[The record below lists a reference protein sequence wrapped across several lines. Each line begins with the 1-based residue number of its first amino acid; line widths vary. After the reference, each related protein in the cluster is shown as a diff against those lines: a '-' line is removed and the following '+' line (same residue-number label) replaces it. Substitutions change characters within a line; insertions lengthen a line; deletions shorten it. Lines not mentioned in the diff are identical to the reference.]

1 MPAIGNSWLRPSPL
15 AFSPTWGS
23 DGAVNSQPI
32 GVFDSGVGGLSV
44 WREIVRQLPYE
55 SILYLA
61 DRAHVPYGN
70 RSSREVL
77 AYCDAICALLIAQGC
92 KAIVVACNT
101 ASAVALQSLR
111 ELHPSVPILG
121 LEPAVKPAVSL
132 SQTKVVG
139 VMATPATFQGQLFRA
154 TVGRCATDVKVVEQ
168 VCLGL
173 ADWVES
179 GASEAE
185 LETLLQGFLTPMLE
199 ANADTIVLGCT
210 HYPFVIDTIR
220 RLAGPDLKVIDPAP
234 AVAAH
239 LARVL
244 GERGLTASSEEPG
257 QHRFLSTGD
266 ATSFNAA
273 CRRLL
278 GLQAQCEEIRWL
290 VGAEG
295 QLSLGPP
302 SAPSPQ
308 QMPPQAF

>member
-1 MPAIGNSWLRPSPL
+1 M
-15 AFSPTWGS
+15 
-23 DGAVNSQPI
+23 NSQPI

-55 SILYLA
+55 SILYIA

-101 ASAVALQSLR
+101 ASAVALQALR
-111 ELHPSVPILG
+111 ELHPAVPILG

-266 ATSFNAA
+266 PASFNAA

-278 GLQAQCEEIRWL
+278 SLQAQCEEIRWS
-290 VGAEG
+290 VGPEG
-295 QLSLGPP
+295 QLSLGQP

>member
-1 MPAIGNSWLRPSPL
+1 M
-15 AFSPTWGS
+15 T
-23 DGAVNSQPI
+23 SQPI

-44 WREIVRQLPYE
+44 WREIVRQLPCE

-70 RSSREVL
+70 RSSAEVL
-77 AYCDAICALLIAQGC
+77 AYCDAISSFLIEEGC

-101 ASAVALQSLR
+101 ASAVALHTLR
-111 ELHPSVPILG
+111 ERHPSVPILG

-132 SQTKVVG
+132 SETKVVG

-154 TVGRCATDVKVVEQ
+154 TVGRYANDVKVVEQ

-179 GASEAE
+179 GASEEE
-185 LETLLQGFLTPMLE
+185 LEPLLRGFLTPMLE
-199 ANADTIVLGCT
+199 AQADTIVLGCT

-220 RLAGPDLKVIDPAP
+220 RLAGPDLRVIDPAP

-244 GERGLTASSEEPG
+244 SERGLTAACDEEG
-257 QHRFLSTGD
+257 DHRFLSTGQ
-266 ATSFNAA
+266 ATSFNTA
-273 CRRLL
+273 CGRLL
-278 GLQAQCEEIRWL
+278 GLDAHCEEIRWA
-290 VGAEG
+290 VNPEG
-295 QLSLGPP
+295 QLSLIQP
-302 SAPSPQ
+302 STAAHQ
-308 QMPPQAF
+308 RKPPQAF

>member
-1 MPAIGNSWLRPSPL
+1 M
-15 AFSPTWGS
+15 
-23 DGAVNSQPI
+23 NSQPI

-44 WREIVRQLPYE
+44 WRAIVRQLPYE
-55 SILYLA
+55 STFYLA

-77 AYCDAICALLIAQGC
+77 AYCDAICEFLINQGC

-101 ASAVALQSLR
+101 ASAVALHALR
-111 ELHPSVPILG
+111 ELHPSLPILG

-179 GASEAE
+179 GASEEE

-199 ANADTIVLGCT
+199 AKADTIVLGCT

-220 RLAGPDLKVIDPAP
+220 RLAGPDLRVIDPAP

-244 GERGLTASSEEPG
+244 GERGLTAGTKEPG
-257 QHRFLSTGD
+257 EHRFLSTGD
-266 ATSFNAA
+266 APSFNAA
-273 CRRLL
+273 CDRLL
-278 GLQAQCEEIRWL
+278 GLQAQCEEIRWS
-290 VGAEG
+290 VGPEG
-295 QLSLGPP
+295 RLLLGQP
-302 SAPSPQ
+302 STASHQ
-308 QMPPQAF
+308 RKPPQPF

>member
-1 MPAIGNSWLRPSPL
+1 MNPAGNS
-15 AFSPTWGS
+15 
-23 DGAVNSQPI
+23 PI
-32 GVFDSGVGGLSV
+32 GIFDSGMGGLSV
-44 WREIVRQLPYE
+44 WRQVAGLLPGEATIYV
-55 SILYLA
+55 A
-61 DRAHVPYGN
+61 DRAHVPYG
-70 RSSREVL
+70 SRQEGQIL
-77 AYCDAICALLIAQGC
+77 AFSEAIGSRLIEAGC
-92 KAIVVACNT
+92 KAVVVACNT
-101 ASAVALQSLR
+101 ASAVALQPLR
-111 ELHPSVPILG
+111 ERFPGRLILG
-121 LEPAVKPAVSL
+121 LEPAVKPAVALTRSG
-132 SQTKVVG
+132 VVG

-185 LETLLQGFLTPMLE
+185 LETLLKGFLTPMLE

-273 CRRLL
+273 CCRLL
-278 GLQAQCEEIRWL
+278 GLQAQCEEIRWS

>member
-1 MPAIGNSWLRPSPL
+1 M
-15 AFSPTWGS
+15 
-23 DGAVNSQPI
+23 NSQPI

-77 AYCDAICALLIAQGC
+77 AYCDAICGFLINKGC

-101 ASAVALQSLR
+101 ASAVALQALR

-154 TVGRCATDVKVVEQ
+154 TVGRCASDVKVVEQ

-179 GASEAE
+179 GASEEE
-185 LETLLQGFLTPMLE
+185 LEPLLKGFLAPMLE

-220 RLAGPDLKVIDPAP
+220 RLAGPDLRVIDPAP

-244 GERGLTASSEEPG
+244 GERGLMAGSEEPG
-257 QHRFLSTGD
+257 QHRFLSTGEED
-266 ATSFNAA
+266 SFNTA
-273 CRRLL
+273 CLRLL
-278 GLQAQCEEIRWL
+278 GLPVQCVEIRWS
-290 VGAEG
+290 VGPQG
-295 QLSLGPP
+295 QLMLG
-302 SAPSPQ
+302 
-308 QMPPQAF
+308 

>member
-1 MPAIGNSWLRPSPL
+1 MPDTGNSWLRRLPPAS
-15 AFSPTWGS
+15 SPTWDS

-77 AYCDAICALLIAQGC
+77 AYCDAICGLLINQGC

-101 ASAVALQSLR
+101 ASAVALQALR
-111 ELHPSVPILG
+111 DLHPSVPILG

-179 GASEAE
+179 GASEEE
-185 LETLLQGFLTPMLE
+185 LETLLKGFLTPMLE
-199 ANADTIVLGCT
+199 AKADTIVLGCT

-220 RLAGPDLKVIDPAP
+220 RLAGPDLRVIDPAP

-239 LARVL
+239 LAKVL
-244 GERGLTASSEEPG
+244 GERGLTAGTKDLG

-266 ATSFNAA
+266 AASFNAA

-278 GLQAQCEEIRWL
+278 GLPAQCEEIRWCL
-290 VGAEG
+290 GPEG
-295 QLSLGPP
+295 QLSLGE
-302 SAPSPQ
+302 PSPAPHQ
-308 QMPPQAF
+308 QKPPQAF